1 MSHAVSLSILA
12 RSQRFNARLG
22 RVRTPH
28 GEFDTPAFMPVGTR
42 ASVKG
47 VLPSQLANLGAQVCL
62 ANTYHLLLRP
72 GSELVQKMG
81 GLHAFMNWNR
91 PILTD
96 SGGYQAYSMADIN
109 KVTDDGVSFR
119 SILDG
124 AMIHLSPERAITV
137 QNELGADIIMAF
149 DDCPPSAPDADADA
163 PAIDPGSAL
172 ANDPRL
178 SRVLSRDKV
187 KGQADHAKR
196 LREACERSIR
206 WLHRCKAAHARSH
219 DQALFGIVQGG
230 TDLQQRT
237 WSAEHTCAIDLPGY
251 AIGGVAVGETS
262 DDIARVV
269 RHTAPLLP
277 DAKPRYL
284 MGVGYERDL
293 LASVLSGV
301 DMFDCV

>member
-178 SRVLSRDKV
+178 SR
-187 KGQADHAKR
+187 
-196 LREACERSIR
+196 
-206 WLHRCKAAHARSH
+206 
-219 DQALFGIVQGG
+219 
-230 TDLQQRT
+230 
-237 WSAEHTCAIDLPGY
+237 
-251 AIGGVAVGETS
+251 
-262 DDIARVV
+262 
-269 RHTAPLLP
+269 
-277 DAKPRYL
+277 
-284 MGVGYERDL
+284 
-293 LASVLSGV
+293 
-301 DMFDCV
+301 